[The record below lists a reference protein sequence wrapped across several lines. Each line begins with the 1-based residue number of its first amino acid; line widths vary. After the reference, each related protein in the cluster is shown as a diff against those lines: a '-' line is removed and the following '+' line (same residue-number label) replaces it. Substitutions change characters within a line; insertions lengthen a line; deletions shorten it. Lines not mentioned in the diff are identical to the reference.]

1 MFSIKLNSMSNFYD
15 LSKLKKLLKVT
26 QFCQDCIYFL
36 EEMPKDTA
44 ALEQSYEDTDY
55 EQVYQLA
62 HKMKPTVELFG
73 LGVLDEVVLSK
84 TGEIQK
90 SDVCIKKQ
98 MVIVLDQF
106 KLLLRNLE
114 KFN

>member
-1 MFSIKLNSMSNFYD
+1 MSNFYD
-15 LSKLKKLLKVT
+15 LSKVEEIAQGDTNFVKLIVST
-26 QFCQDCIYFL
+26 FL

-73 LGVLDEVVLSK
+73 LGVLDEVIF
-84 TGEIQK
+84 IQDWGK
-90 SDVCIKKQ
+90 FKK
-98 MVIVLDQF
+98 V
-106 KLLLRNLE
+106 
-114 KFN
+114 

>member
-1 MFSIKLNSMSNFYD
+1 MSGFYD
-15 LSKLKKLLKVT
+15 LSKVEEIAQGDTNFVKVIVST
-26 QFCQDCIYFL
+26 FL
-36 EEMPKDTA
+36 DEMPKDSV
-44 ALEQSYEDTDY
+44 ALEQSFEDNDY

-73 LGVLDEVVLSK
+73 LGVLDEVIF
-84 TGEIQK
+84 IQDWGKFKK

-98 MVIVLDQF
+98 VVVVLDRI
-106 KLLLRNLE
+106 KVVVAELNK

>member
-1 MFSIKLNSMSNFYD
+1 MSSFYN
-15 LSKLKKLLKVT
+15 LSKVEEIAQGDTTFVKLIVST
-26 QFCQDCIYFL
+26 FL

-44 ALEQSYEDTDY
+44 ALKQSYEDTNY
-55 EQVYQLA
+55 EQVYQLV

-73 LGVLDEVVLSK
+73 LGVLDEIIF
-84 TGEIQK
+84 IQDWGKFKK

-98 MVIVLDQF
+98 MVIVIDRIQTVVEEL
-106 KLLLRNLE
+106 KE